1 MKIGAI
7 ISSSI
12 YLIDEIIKKKKITN
26 LQLSYYLKNNKFIGS
41 KDRKIL
47 YEIVYNTLKKYHTL
61 SYICKINNIT
71 AKYSNNKAN
80 RNNNGHACCSCR

>member
-47 YEIVYNTLKKYHTL
+47 YEIVYNTLKKY
-61 SYICKINNIT
+61 
-71 AKYSNNKAN
+71 
-80 RNNNGHACCSCR
+80 